1 MGEVERVLP
10 QIPEETEAVAKTPG
24 MDEKIPLILWVEVAA
39 LPVEGLPAGDRP
51 DLLDHQVL
59 PEAEE
64 TEETTALGEVGS
76 FARCVNN
83 SDTKRATP
91 SAPASS
97 YCVSCVTLR
106 VTT

>member
-1 MGEVERVLP
+1 MGEVGRVLLR
-10 QIPEETEAVAKTPG
+10 IPEETEATKAPG
-24 MDEKIPLILWVEVAA
+24 TDRRIPPTLRVEVGA
-39 LPVEGLPAGDRP
+39 LPVEGLPAEDLP
-51 DLLDHQVL
+51 DLLGHQVL
-59 PEAEE
+59 PEVEE

-83 SDTKRATP
+83 SDMKRATP

>member
-1 MGEVERVLP
+1 MGEVGRVLLR
-10 QIPEETEAVAKTPG
+10 ILEETEATKAPG
-24 MDEKIPLILWVEVAA
+24 TDRRIPPTLRVEVGA
-39 LPVEGLPAGDRP
+39 LPVEGLPAEDLP
-51 DLLDHQVL
+51 DLLDHRDL
-59 PEAEE
+59 PEVEE

-97 YCVSCVTLR
+97 CCASCVTLR
-106 VTT
+106 DTT

>member
-39 LPVEGLPAGDRP
+39 LPVEGLPVGDRP
-51 DLLDHQVL
+51 DLLDHQVP

-76 FARCVNN
+76 FARCANN
-83 SDTKRATP
+83 SDTKRVIP
-91 SAPASS
+91 NVLASL
-97 YCVSCVTLR
+97 CCASCVTLR
-106 VTT
+106 GTT